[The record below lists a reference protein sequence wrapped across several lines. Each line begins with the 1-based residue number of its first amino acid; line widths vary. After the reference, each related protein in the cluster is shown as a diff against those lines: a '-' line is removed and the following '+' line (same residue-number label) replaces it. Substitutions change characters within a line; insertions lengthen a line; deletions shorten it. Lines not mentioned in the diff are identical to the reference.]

1 MTALDVISIFNKIRP
16 NSFDFASKRAWV
28 NSVETDI
35 RRFAALHSENT
46 PDTEFLNKE
55 NPELYLNESYADLY
69 VYYLISMADMTN
81 GEYRLYN
88 ISSTYF
94 NSLFDKWKREH
105 RQSNVPLGASAIK
118 I

>member
-1 MTALDVISIFNKIRP
+1 MKALDVIEIFDRIRP
-16 NSFDFASKRAWV
+16 NSFEYNCKRAWV

-35 RRFAALHSENT
+35 RRFAALHLENVS
-46 PDTEFLNKE
+46 DTEWQRQE
-55 NPELYLNESYADLY
+55 NPSLFLDFSYADLY
-69 VYYLISMADMTN
+69 VYYLVSMADMTN

-94 NSLFDKWKREH
+94 NSLFDKWKRQYRSVNTPNKSE
-105 RQSNVPLGASAIK
+105 SIK